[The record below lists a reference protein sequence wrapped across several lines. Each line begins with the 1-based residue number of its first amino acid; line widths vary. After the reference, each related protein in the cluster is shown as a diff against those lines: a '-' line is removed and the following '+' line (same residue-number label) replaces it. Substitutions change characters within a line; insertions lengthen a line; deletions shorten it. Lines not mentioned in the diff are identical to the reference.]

1 MKIQLTDGATLVAEV
16 EVNTD
21 TFKEAAVIIYKG
33 DYYIYQSMTGRWYQG
48 IQFAKVNPPVVIG

>member
-16 EVNTD
+16 EVNID
-21 TFKEAAVIIYKG
+21 TIKEAAVIVYKG

-48 IQFAKVNPPVVIG
+48 IQFAKVNPPVVID